1 MHWRERIESRPE
13 VVTGKPV
20 IKGTRITVE
29 LVLEHLASGATE
41 AYLLENY
48 PRLTHEDI
56 LACLQLAHEVFTE
69 GSTFIQKVS

>member
-1 MHWRERIESRPE
+1 MHWRERIESRPD

-41 AYLLENY
+41 EYLLENY
-48 PRLTHEDI
+48 PRLTHDDI
-56 LACLQLAHEVFTE
+56 LACVDYSQEH
-69 GSTFIQKVS
+69 